1 MMIFFSLLLQ
11 VALVE
16 TFKSHINTPHLNLH
30 QIYIDFLKQ
39 SITHESIKP
48 HCIEK
53 QVKIHTQEIHH
64 SLTNKSCNTFII
76 LHNEDKRK
84 KKRAIKRLEM

>member
-30 QIYIDFLKQ
+30 QIYIDFFLKK
-39 SITHESIKP
+39 H
-48 HCIEK
+48 
-53 QVKIHTQEIHH
+53 
-64 SLTNKSCNTFII
+64 NT
-76 LHNEDKRK
+76 
-84 KKRAIKRLEM
+84 